1 MFNTIEAIFFI
12 GGGVWGL
19 LYFAGLLNY
28 SGEKEE
34 RRREKVQKYGY
45 LLVAASIVMILC
57 GLGLLFWPDSTLEV
71 FRKPIRLRT
80 QLEMWIMTVRT
91 KFKLSIA
98 IWFLVGF
105 PLGVC
110 MIFVSEYFLIPLLLF
125 FFGVG
130 FYHLLLKCP
139 NCGTQIWHAG
149 FYRIW
154 HSGFYSIPRNCI
166 KYNAKLD

>member
-57 GLGLLFWPDSTLEV
+57 GLGLLF
-71 FRKPIRLRT
+71 
-80 QLEMWIMTVRT
+80 
-91 KFKLSIA
+91 
-98 IWFLVGF
+98 
-105 PLGVC
+105 
-110 MIFVSEYFLIPLLLF
+110 
-125 FFGVG
+125 
-130 FYHLLLKCP
+130 
-139 NCGTQIWHAG
+139 
-149 FYRIW
+149 
-154 HSGFYSIPRNCI
+154 
-166 KYNAKLD
+166 